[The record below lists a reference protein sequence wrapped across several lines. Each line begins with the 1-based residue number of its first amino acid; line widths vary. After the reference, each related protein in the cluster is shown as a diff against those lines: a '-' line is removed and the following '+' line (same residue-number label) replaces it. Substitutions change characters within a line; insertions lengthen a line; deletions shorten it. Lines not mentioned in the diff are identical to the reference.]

1 MKGGGK
7 MENVNFGQY
16 ALPVIL
22 MVILS
27 LIYKVFGEDAGNPG
41 MISDKAKPIIAI
53 CAGMGLGIV
62 GMFYNAVPLTFKN
75 FVDYLLFG
83 LMQGAG
89 AVGLWEGFNATL
101 RPNR

>member
-1 MKGGGK
+1 MG
-7 MENVNFGQY
+7 EVNFGQY

-27 LIYKVFGEDAGNPG
+27 LVYKVFGEDAGNPG

-62 GMFYNAVPLTFKN
+62 GMFYNAIPLIFKN

-83 LMQGAG
+83 FMAG
-89 AVGLWEGFNATL
+89 CSAVGLWEGIRATVN
-101 RPNR
+101 PPK